1 MRLEDLQAGALVRL
15 TPGTDPVTVVSTQW
29 SGSDV
34 VQLVF
39 RDSQGNL
46 REQDVFRLAVVQVEG
61 DTAAAPIYVSGYD
74 FGKPGFAQTSSTY
87 PLASLLAHGSRPK

>member
-1 MRLEDLQAGALVRL
+1 MRLEELQAGALVRL
-15 TPGTDPVTVVSTQW
+15 TPGTEPVTVVSTQW

-46 REQDVFRLAVVQVEG
+46 REQVVFRDDEG
-61 DTAAAPIYVSGYD
+61 SMEIHEAGRPWSFDGDGGQIGR
-74 FGKPGFAQTSSTY
+74 
-87 PLASLLAHGSRPK
+87 AHV